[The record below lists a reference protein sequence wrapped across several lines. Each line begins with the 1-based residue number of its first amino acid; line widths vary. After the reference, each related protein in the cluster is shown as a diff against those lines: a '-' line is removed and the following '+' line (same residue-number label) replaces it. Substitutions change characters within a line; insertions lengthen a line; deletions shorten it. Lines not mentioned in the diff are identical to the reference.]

1 MNIGLYSYLGSVLA
15 YSAFALLLMF
25 SWGKSVQGKLL
36 VIVAV
41 ISVIWSV
48 TAIQVSLHN
57 ESYLLTYQLFEILR
71 YTAWY
76 YFLLKLFATGSKGVE
91 QVGSS
96 YTRFNR
102 WALPLSIGAT
112 VFLMVNVVLAG
123 YVSMPG
129 QFVLG
134 IAGNVVLAL
143 AGIAI
148 LEQLYRN
155 MSSSSRWATK
165 FLFLGAGGIFTYDF
179 YMYADALLF
188 RSIDQELWNA
198 RGFVHLVAVPLLA
211 IASARNKNW
220 SLNIFVSRDIV
231 LNTTAILA
239 GGFYLLFMA
248 VAGYYLREYG
258 GSWGRVGQIMVFVLA
273 IVLLFALL
281 SSTQL
286 RAQIRVFLG
295 KHFYKNKYDYRI
307 EWLRLTDDLNDGSA
321 GSERYQSVIEAMA
334 HIVDARAGQLW
345 LVDDNGNYSN
355 AVTWQVEQ
363 LPEIVKQESS
373 LIDYFERTGYVIN
386 FLEIESKPT
395 EYEGLELPGW
405 LQKVDHAWLAVPLR
419 GPSGLIGFV
428 ILISPLVIRSINW
441 EDRDLLK
448 AAAKQVSSHLMV
460 LMTSEQLAQA
470 RQFEVFSRLSA
481 YMVHDLK
488 NIAAELEL
496 ISINAKK
503 HTDNP
508 AFIEDAFETVEN
520 ASSDINRLLDQ
531 LRNKRMQNEKKVQ
544 VDLKQLIDE
553 VVNSKQHKQ
562 PRPSFEIPQEVH
574 MSTLEKGRFSN
585 VLAHLIE
592 NAQQATEDDGD
603 ISISLLTQEGM
614 HHIEIKDTGSGMDD
628 DFIRNRLFRA
638 FDTTKGNAGMGI
650 GMFESREFIRDLGG
664 DIGVQSKPGKGSI
677 ITLIIPAA

>member
-1 MNIGLYSYLGSVLA
+1 MNIGLYSYLGSAIA

-25 SWGKSVQGKLL
+25 SWRKSLQGKLL
-36 VIVAV
+36 VIVAAINV
-41 ISVIWSV
+41 LWSV
-48 TAIQVSLHN
+48 TAIQISLHD

-76 YFLLKLFATGSKGVE
+76 FFLIKLFANSSEGVE
-91 QVGSS
+91 QPGSS
-96 YTRFNR
+96 YIRFKR

-112 VFLMVNVVLAG
+112 VFLMMNVVLAG
-123 YVSMPG
+123 YVSIAG

-155 MSSSSRWATK
+155 MSPSSRWATK

-179 YMYADALLF
+179 YMYADALLY
-188 RSIDQELWNA
+188 RSIDQEVWNA

-248 VAGYYLREYG
+248 VAGYYLREFG

-273 IVLLFALL
+273 IVILFVLL
-281 SSTQL
+281 SSSQL

-307 EWLRLTDDLNDGSA
+307 EWLRLTDDLNVGST
-321 GSERYQSVIEAMA
+321 GSECYQSVVEAIA

-355 AVTWQVEQ
+355 AGGWQCEQ
-363 LPEIVKQESS
+363 VPEVVRQDSS
-373 LIDYFERTGYVIN
+373 LIKYFERTGYVIN
-386 FLEIESKPT
+386 LFEIESKPL
-395 EYEGLELPGW
+395 EYEGLELPDW
-405 LQKVDHAWLAVPLR
+405 LQKVDHAWLAVPLQ
-419 GPSGLIGFV
+419 GSSGLIGFV
-428 ILISPLVIRSINW
+428 VLISPLVIRPINW

-553 VVNSKQHKQ
+553 VVKSKQHKQ
-562 PRPSFEIPQEVH
+562 PRPCFEMPAEVY
-574 MSTLEKGRFSN
+574 MSTLEKARFSN

-603 ISISLLTQEGM
+603 IFLSLKTLEDM
-614 HHIEIKDTGSGMDD
+614 NHIEIKDTG
-628 DFIRNRLFRA
+628 
-638 FDTTKGNAGMGI
+638 
-650 GMFESREFIRDLGG
+650 
-664 DIGVQSKPGKGSI
+664 
-677 ITLIIPAA
+677 

>member
-1 MNIGLYSYLGSVLA
+1 MNIGLYSYLGSAIA
-15 YSAFALLLMF
+15 YGAFALLLMF
-25 SWGKSVQGKLL
+25 SWRKSLQGKLL
-36 VIVAV
+36 FIVAV
-41 ISVIWSV
+41 INVIWSV
-48 TAIQVSLHN
+48 AAIQVSLHD
-57 ESYLLTYQLFEILR
+57 ESYLFTYQFLEILR

-76 YFLLKLFATGSKGVE
+76 LFLLKLFVISGESAE
-91 QVGSS
+91 QIGSS
-96 YTRFNR
+96 YIRFVR
-102 WALPLSIGAT
+102 WALPASIGFT
-112 VFLMVNVVLAG
+112 VFLLVNQMMAG
-123 YVSMPG
+123 HVSMAG

-134 IAGNVVLAL
+134 ITGNVILAL
-143 AGIAI
+143 AGLAI

-155 MSSSSRWATK
+155 MSVSSRWATK
-165 FLFLGAGGIFTYDF
+165 FLFLGAGGIFVYDF

-188 RSIDQELWNA
+188 RSIEEEIWNA

-211 IASARNKNW
+211 VASARNQNW

-248 VAGYYLREYG
+248 MAGYYLREYG

-273 IVLLFALL
+273 IVILFALL
-281 SSTQL
+281 SSSQL

-307 EWLRLTDDLNDGSA
+307 EWLRLTDDLNDGST
-321 GSERYQSVIEAMA
+321 GTKCYQSVIEAMA

-355 AVTWQVEQ
+355 AGVWQGER
-363 LPEIVKQESS
+363 LSEIVRQDSS
-373 LIDYFERTGYVIN
+373 LIKYFERTGYVIN
-386 FLEIESKPT
+386 LLEIESKPA

-405 LQKVDHAWLAVPLR
+405 LNEVDHVWLVVPLR
-419 GPSGLIGFV
+419 GPSALIGFV
-428 ILISPLVIRSINW
+428 VLISPLVIRAINW

-448 AAAKQVSSHLMV
+448 AAAKQVASHLMV

-503 HTDNP
+503 HTANP

-520 ASSDINRLLDQ
+520 ASTDINRLLDQ

-544 VDLKQLIDE
+544 VDLKQLIDD
-553 VVNSKQHKQ
+553 VVQSKQQKQ
-562 PRPSFEIPQEVH
+562 PRPSFAMPAEGF

-585 VLAHLIE
+585 VLAHLVE

-603 ISISLLTQEGM
+603 ISISLETLENM
-614 HHIEIKDTGSGMDD
+614 HHIKIKDSGCGMDD

-664 DIGVQSKPGKGSI
+664 DIRVESKPGKGSI